1 MFERPNRILFVHNVY
16 QHAGGEDSVLDA
28 EISLFR
34 KNGHQVELFHVKN
47 DSILGLFD
55 KVKVVINLNYKKAS
69 KIKLKNKLIE
79 FNPHVVHVHNFFPLL
94 TPSIYDACL
103 EVGVPVVQTLHN
115 YRTMCPG
122 ALLMRDGKI
131 CELCLKGNAY
141 QSVLHGCYRNS
152 IVGTFAVARMVE
164 SHRRRGTWKTK
175 VNRFIAL
182 TEFARNKFIDAG
194 FPEEKIKVKP
204 NFSGDSCANTNYINL
219 KRNGA
224 LFVGRLS
231 QEKGLGTL
239 IEAWSDLDI
248 PLKVAGTGPLENELN
263 NSKSNAVIALGMLE
277 QDFVQKEMR
286 KSAFLVM
293 PSEWYEGFPMVLVE
307 AFSQG
312 LPVVASRLGGM
323 AEIVEDGVTGLHFE
337 AGNAKDLAEKVQWM
351 HDHPEEC
358 KEMGLNARKVFEE
371 KYTAEKNYELLM
383 NIYQEA
389 IEDAGAKK
397 NVV

>member
-1 MFERPNRILFVHNVY
+1 MKILFIHNQY
-16 QHAGGEDSVLDA
+16 QHAGGEDSVLGA
-28 EISLFR
+28 EMDLMSN
-34 KNGHQVELFHVKN
+34 NGHVVTLSLQEN
-47 DSILGLFD
+47 DAITSF
-55 KVKVVINLNYKKAS
+55 S
-69 KIKLKNKLIE
+69 SKLKTFLYVAYSNSYKQWMAGEINKYKPDI
-79 FNPHVVHVHNFFPLL
+79 VHVHNFFPLL
-94 TPSIYDACL
+94 TPSIYDACV
-103 EVGVPVVQTLHN
+103 EKNIPVIQTLHN

-131 CELCLKGNAY
+131 CELCIKGSAY

-164 SHRRRGTWKTK
+164 SHRRRGTWNTK
-175 VNRFIAL
+175 INRFIAL
-182 TEFARNKFIDAG
+182 TEFARNKFIEAG
-194 FPEEKIKVKP
+194 FPEEKIRVKP
-204 NFSGDSCANTNYINL
+204 NFSSDSYSNTNDINL

-224 LFVGRLS
+224 LFVGRIS
-231 QEKGLGTL
+231 QEKGLATL
-239 IEAWSDLDI
+239 IEAWSVLDI
-248 PLKVAGTGPLENELN
+248 PLKVAGTGPLEAELHDL
-263 NSKSNAVIALGMLE
+263 KSNVVIALGMI
-277 QDFVQKEMR
+277 DTDSVKKEM
-286 KSAFLVM
+286 KHAAFLVM

-337 AGNAKDLAEKVQWM
+337 AGNAKDLAKKVQWM

-358 KEMGLNARKVFEE
+358 QKMGLNARKVFEE

-383 NIYQEA
+383 GVYQEA
-389 IEDAGAKK
+389 IDDAEAKK

>member
-1 MFERPNRILFVHNVY
+1 MKILFVHNRY

-28 EISLFR
+28 EMSLMS
-34 KNGHQVELFHVKN
+34 KNGHAVTLSLQEN
-47 DSILGLFD
+47 DAITSF
-55 KVKVVINLNYKKAS
+55 S
-69 KIKLKNKLIE
+69 SKLKAFLDVAYSNTYKQWMSREINKHKPDI
-79 FNPHVVHVHNFFPLL
+79 VHVHNFFPLL
-94 TPSIYDACL
+94 TPSIYDACVEKNL
-103 EVGVPVVQTLHN
+103 PVIQTLHN

-131 CELCLKGNAY
+131 CELCIKGSAY
-141 QSVLHGCYRNS
+141 QSVLHGCYRDS

-164 SHRRRGTWKTK
+164 NHRAKGTWDTK

-182 TEFARNKFIDAG
+182 TEFARNKFIEAG
-194 FPEEKIKVKP
+194 FPEEKIRVKS
-204 NFSGDSCANTNYINL
+204 NFSDNPPLSNADENF

-239 IEAWSDLDI
+239 IDAWSDLDI
-248 PLKVAGTGPLENELN
+248 PLKVAGTGPLESELTHLK
-263 NSKSNAVIALGMLE
+263 NSAVIALGMLD
-277 QDFVQKEMR
+277 QNSVRKEM
-286 KSAFLVM
+286 SIAAFLVM

-323 AEIVEDGVTGLHFE
+323 AEIVEDGITGLHFE

-351 HDHPEEC
+351 YDHPEEC
-358 KEMGLNARKVFEE
+358 KQMGLNARKVFEQ
-371 KYTAEKNYELLM
+371 KYTADKNYEILM
-383 NIYQEA
+383 DIYQEA
-389 IEDAGAKK
+389 INDTKK
-397 NVV
+397 NMT